1 MILDPTTE
9 LGIRVA
15 AGLFFLWAGVAKLR
29 NRTRFRAALADYRL
43 LPRFAVAPAAL
54 AVPVAELGVA
64 VTLPFA
70 ALGPW
75 PAITGA
81 GLLLL
86 FAVAM
91 AINLL
96 RDHSDIACGCSFG
109 AKDGGLH
116 WSYVA
121 RNVVVASVLTLS
133 GIEAAPASLA
143 EIATGVIAGAA
154 LFALLMAADAVWA
167 LFARHP
173 LAFGKAS

>member
-1 MILDPTTE
+1 MILDPTAE
-9 LGIRVA
+9 LGIRIA
-15 AGLFFLWAGVAKLR
+15 AGLFFLWAGVAKLQDW
-29 NRTRFRAALADYRL
+29 TRFRAALANYQL
-43 LPRFAVAPAAL
+43 LPRFAIAPAAL
-54 AVPVAELGVA
+54 AVPVVELGVA
-64 VTLPFA
+64 ATLPIA

-75 PAITGA
+75 PEIAGA

-86 FAVAM
+86 FASAM

-96 RDHSDIACGCSFG
+96 RDRRDIACGCSFG

-121 RNVVVASVLTLS
+121 RNIVAASAVAAS
-133 GIEAAPASLA
+133 GIGAFPASLL
-143 EIATGVIAGAA
+143 EVATGVMAGFA

-173 LAFGKAS
+173 LAFGKAT

>member
-1 MILDPTTE
+1 MILDPTAE

-15 AGLFFLWAGVAKLR
+15 AGLFFLWAGVAKVR

-64 VTLPFA
+64 ATLPFA

-75 PAITGA
+75 PAIAGA

-86 FAVAM
+86 FAAAM

-96 RDHSDIACGCSFG
+96 RDRRDIACGCSFG

-121 RNVVVASVLTLS
+121 RNAAAAAVLALS
-133 GIEAAPASLA
+133 GIETVSASLTETA
-143 EIATGVIAGAA
+143 MGVIAGAA
-154 LFALLMAADAVWA
+154 LFALLTAADAVWA
-167 LFARHP
+167 LFARYP
-173 LAFGKAS
+173 LAFGKAT